1 MANTK
6 NITFDQLQ
14 TSMNKVKAS
23 LDKKANTI
31 HGYHVPDTQSANN
44 ATYLRNDNTWHT
56 ITPSDINAAP
66 VTHGTHVDYATNAP
80 KAAGTASVGSSGKVA
95 REDHVHPL
103 QTSVSGSSGSCTGNA
118 DTATTLQ
125 TARTLTIGNSGK
137 SFNGS
142 ANVSWSLSEIGAIP
156 LNGSTSISG
165 DLEFSNSGTTTRGIV
180 GTVGDND
187 FWRVVGGATATNSGF
202 LEIATADDGSEP
214 IYVRQYNNGKFSTLA
229 RTATLLDES
238 GNTSFPGTVTAS
250 SFSGDLNGTANKAN
264 TLATSVTING
274 TSFNGSKNITTTR
287 WGTARNIYIAD
298 SDSTNTG
305 SAVSVNGSADATL
318 KLPGTI
324 KASLT
329 GNASTATT
337 LQTART
343 INGTS
348 FNGSRNITTANW
360 GTSRTIT
367 IGNTSK
373 SINGSSDISW
383 TLSEIGAEPITKTL
397 VSKSAKSGTIALTT
411 DRYQAMMATGNVTI
425 SLPYTSNDLEEI
437 HFFIYVASTITI
449 TVPSDVKIQT
459 IPSISND
466 NVYEFIFTYISG
478 IGWLCGAVE
487 YA

>member
-14 TSMNKVKAS
+14 TSMNKVKAT
-23 LDKKANTI
+23 LDKKANTS

-56 ITPSDINAAP
+56 IIPSDINAAP

-118 DTATTLQ
+118 NTATTLQ

-156 LNGSTSISG
+156 LSGSTSISG

-180 GTVGDND
+180 GTVGDDD

-274 TSFNGSKNITTTR
+274 TSFNGSKNITT
-287 WGTARNIYIAD
+287 
-298 SDSTNTG
+298 
-305 SAVSVNGSADATL
+305 
-318 KLPGTI
+318 
-324 KASLT
+324 
-329 GNASTATT
+329 
-337 LQTART
+337 
-343 INGTS
+343 
-348 FNGSRNITTANW
+348 ANW

-397 VSKSAKSGTIALTT
+397 VSKSATSGTITLTT
-411 DRYQAMMATGNVTI
+411 DRYQAMTATGNVTI
-425 SLPYTSNDLEEI
+425 SLPSTSNDLEEM

-459 IPSISND
+459 IPSISYD